1 VEDPL
6 DQRLSFCE
14 DHMRQTHQPDQA
26 VFGSVSGTATQSN
39 PIVKEAC
46 MKKSV
51 AIALS
56 LSACASIALPSPAAA
71 QVAQSG
77 YTLPLA
83 LAVEAA
89 TTAVETCEAKGWR
102 VSAFVVDTS
111 GEIKVDLKG
120 DHSTIHTKDSAFR
133 KAYTEVTMGPIF
145 GFDRTSAYAET
156 VSKNPAGA
164 SSALFSLPDI
174 IALPGGV
181 AIKRGNEIVAGL
193 GVGGAPG
200 GDRDEGC
207 AAEGVAKIA
216 ARVNANR

>member
-1 VEDPL
+1 
-6 DQRLSFCE
+6 
-14 DHMRQTHQPDQA
+14 MRQTHQPDQA

-181 AIKRGNEIVAGL
+181 AIKRGDEIVAGL